1 MRFIKN
7 YSEGKERISLYVSK
21 DIKEEW
27 QSYAKNNNF
36 STLSKLIR
44 AALQFFIENSSFN
57 VSNLSHDLK
66 EPLTS
71 IKGYLQLI
79 IETYGDS
86 LDNNVLSIIENVLS
100 QCTVLENKI
109 IEYLDKFEIDKE
121 ENGEKDELDY
131 DLLLIEDDQE
141 TVNLLTSYFDSI
153 GITCKGVISG
163 FKGLKE
169 LKKRIPKLILLDIIL
184 PDINGYEILKRIKR
198 NQKLDKIPIFFLTA
212 IPSVEVEKKAL
223 ELGAAGII
231 LKPFNLTDFDKIHKY
246 LKDK

>member
-1 MRFIKN
+1 MKYIPK
-7 YSEGKERISLYVSK
+7 YIEDKERISLYVSK

-36 STLSKLIR
+36 STLSKFIR
-44 AALQFFIENSSFN
+44 EALQFFIENSSIN

-79 IETYGDS
+79 IESYGDS
-86 LDNNVLSIIENVLS
+86 LDNNVLIIIENVLN
-100 QCTVLENKI
+100 QCSVLENKI
-109 IEYLDKFEIDKE
+109 IEYLDKFETEKE
-121 ENGEKDELDY
+121 ENGENDERDY

-141 TVNLLTSYFDSI
+141 TVKLLTSYFNSI
-153 GITCKGVISG
+153 GISCKGVMSG

-169 LKKRIPKLILLDIIL
+169 LKKRKPKLILLDIIL

-198 NQKLDKIPIFFLTA
+198 NQQLDKVPIFFLTA
-212 IPSVEVEKKAL
+212 IPSVEVEKKAI
-223 ELGAAGII
+223 ELGATGTI
-231 LKPFNLTDFDKIHKY
+231 LKPFNLTDFDVLQKH